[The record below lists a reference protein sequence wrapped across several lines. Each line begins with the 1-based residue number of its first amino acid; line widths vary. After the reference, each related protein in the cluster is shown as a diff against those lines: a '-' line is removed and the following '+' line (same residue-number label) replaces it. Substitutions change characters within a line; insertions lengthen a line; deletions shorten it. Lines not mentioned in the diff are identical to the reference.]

1 MSGARPPGPAPSG
14 PAPPGTI
21 TWRASGPPLL
31 LRMVPLVAVA
41 WYAVSGLLRL
51 LEPDRPGGSGDLL
64 LLAGDL
70 LLLVAAGAAALIT
83 VRTRVRV
90 GPDGVEVRETGI
102 RLYRW
107 DEITGARPDVPGRPR
122 VVVLELVGGRR
133 RVLPVPSGSM
143 RRAGD
148 RTVADAVELLRRRA
162 TGNGPP
168 A

>member
-1 MSGARPPGPAPSG
+1 MSGQRPSGPAASGPAPSG
-14 PAPPGTI
+14 TV
-21 TWRASGPPLL
+21 TWRPSGPPLL
-31 LRMVPLVAVA
+31 LRLVPLVAVA
-41 WYAVSGLLRL
+41 WYAVSGLLRML
-51 LEPDRPGGSGDLL
+51 APGGSGGGL
-64 LLAGDL
+64 LLAGNL

-90 GPDGVEVRETGI
+90 GPDGVEVRETGT

-122 VVVLELVGGRR
+122 VVVLELVDGRR

-162 TGNGPP
+162 TGRP
-168 A
+168 AA